1 MSNTIR
7 PVVFIGSSAEGL
19 PAARAL
25 QQNLD
30 HDAEVILWSQGIFG
44 LSSGTLETLVT
55 KTQRFDFAVLVLTP
69 DDLTFSRDQTTP
81 SPRDNVVFELGL
93 FIGALGRERTYIV
106 CDRTAGIRL
115 PSDLAG
121 VTPAT
126 YAPPQAGSLQ
136 SALGA
141 PSSEIL
147 TAVQTLGARPRTSDE
162 IYIDQTTQFKVVA
175 GLLDIPGVQLFILM
189 HESRAVLRRE
199 AGFMLGIRQ
208 EYDIKSENHTG
219 SGHGYFDVN
228 KFCKQ
233 LADADLLT
241 ADLRGR
247 ISLTQRGH
255 AFAEWLDASG
265 FRAQYF
271 WCDIGTWGDRPA
283 SWLLGAHAKNM
294 PRNMFEL
301 QQKHAEENTKPVT
314 AEPAQEDSK
323 ATEIK

>member
-1 MSNTIR
+1 MSKTTR
-7 PVVFIGSSAEGL
+7 PVVFIGSSSEGL

-30 HDAEVILWSQGIFG
+30 RDAEVILWSQGVFG
-44 LSSGTLETLVT
+44 LSSGTLEALVT
-55 KTQRFDFAVLVLTP
+55 KTQQFDFAVLVLTP
-69 DDLTFSRDQTTP
+69 DDLTLSRDEAAP

-93 FIGALGRERTYIV
+93 FMGALGRERTYIV
-106 CDRTAGIRL
+106 YDRTAGIRL

-126 YAPPQAGSLQ
+126 FEPPEAGSLQ

-147 TAVQTLGARPRTSDE
+147 TAIQALGARQRTSDE

-189 HESRAVLRRE
+189 QEAGAVLRRE
-199 AGFMLGIRQ
+199 AGPMLGIRY
-208 EYDIKSENHTG
+208 EYDIKSENQTG
-219 SGHGYFDVN
+219 SGHGYFDIN
-228 KFCKQ
+228 NFCRQ
-233 LADADLLT
+233 LADADLLS

-247 ISLTQRGH
+247 ISLTERGH

-271 WCDIGTWGDRPA
+271 WCDIGTWGDRPD
-283 SWLLGAHAKNM
+283 SWQATTHAKDM
-294 PRNMFEL
+294 PRNMMEL
-301 QQKHAEENTKPVT
+301 QEKRAAKKAKPVT
-314 AEPAQEDSK
+314 SEPIAGGTQDPES
-323 ATEIK
+323 A